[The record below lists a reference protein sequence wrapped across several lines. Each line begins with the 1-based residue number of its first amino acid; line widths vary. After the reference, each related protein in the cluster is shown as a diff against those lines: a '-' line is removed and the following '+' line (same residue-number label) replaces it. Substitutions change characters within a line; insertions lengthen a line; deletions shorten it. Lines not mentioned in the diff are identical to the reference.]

1 MFAAVT
7 VATACVLPG
16 SPASRVA
23 KIPQGRSKTLSVE
36 HPTGEFSVRLEVG
49 GSADKPVVE
58 RAGLLRT
65 ARVLFDGVTYVKRSV
80 FEGLDAAPLRV
91 AAE

>member
-1 MFAAVT
+1 M
-7 VATACVLPG
+7 
-16 SPASRVA
+16 
-23 KIPQGRSKTLSVE
+23 SVE

-49 GSADKPVVE
+49 GTAERPVVE

-65 ARVLFDGVTYVKRSV
+65 ARVLFDGMAYARAGEIRHGGS
-80 FEGLDAAPLRV
+80 LSAV

>member
-16 SPASRVA
+16 SPAATVARIPPGRV
-23 KIPQGRSKTLSVE
+23 KMLSVE

-49 GSADKPVVE
+49 GTAERPVVE

-65 ARVLFDGVTYVKRSV
+65 ARVLFDGTAYARTLAEMSM
-80 FEGLDAAPLRV
+80 AA
-91 AAE
+91 A